1 MISANRIFL
10 KDDPE
15 IAIGS
20 ICRESP
26 VSIAVEI
33 GFGNGEFLV
42 HTAKV
47 HPEGA
52 IFGVEVSLQCVM
64 KAVKRIQR
72 SGCTNARVI
81 LGDARFILGE
91 CFFPES
97 LNAVYM
103 NFPCPWPKTRHAK
116 RRVTFSGFADVLAG
130 ALAVGGFFEIV
141 TDDMEYADEVSKVLT
156 AHNALELY
164 SRAPVPEREISTK
177 YERKW
182 REQGKIIHLLRFE
195 KTAPFMLDNT
205 RKEGIQLHSAL
216 SIPCPGISSLELLA
230 DHEGGVSE
238 NRWVFKESF
247 VSSAGVM
254 LVEIITSDEGF
265 RQTFFIR
272 VIPRRGGCLVKMDAS
287 TRPFRTPAVSGAFA
301 FLVDHLKG
309 NSK

>member
-1 MISANRIFL
+1 LIPANRIFL
-10 KDDPE
+10 KEKPE

-20 ICRESP
+20 IYGESP
-26 VSIAVEI
+26 GFIAVEI

-42 HTAKV
+42 HTAKA
-47 HPEGA
+47 HPEGF

-72 SGCTNARVI
+72 SECTNARV
-81 LGDARFILGE
+81 LQGDARFILGE

-116 RRVTFSGFADVLAG
+116 RRVTFSGFTDALAG
-130 ALAVGGFFEIV
+130 ALVVGGFFEIV
-141 TDDMEYADEVSKVLT
+141 TDDMEYADEVSEVIPS
-156 AHNALELY
+156 HHALELFER
-164 SRAPVPEREISTK
+164 SPVPEREISTK

-182 REQGKIIHLLRFE
+182 REQGKSIHLLRFE
-195 KTAPFMLDNT
+195 KTVPFMPDKA
-205 RKEGIQLHSAL
+205 RKEDIQLHSAL
-216 SIPCPGISSLELLA
+216 STPCPGIRCLELLA
-230 DHEGGVSE
+230 DQEGGVSTS
-238 NRWVFKESF
+238 RWVFKESF

-254 LVEIITSDEGF
+254 LVEVITSDEGF

-272 VIPRRGGCLVKMDAS
+272 VIPRREGCLVKMDAT

-301 FLVDHLKG
+301 FLVAYLEE
-309 NSK
+309 NSI